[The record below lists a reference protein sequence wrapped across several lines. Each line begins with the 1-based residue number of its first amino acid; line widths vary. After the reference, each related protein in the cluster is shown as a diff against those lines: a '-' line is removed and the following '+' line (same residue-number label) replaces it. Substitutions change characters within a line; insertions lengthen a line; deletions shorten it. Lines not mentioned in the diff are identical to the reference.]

1 MSFFNKKNFNLN
13 TIKQAAS
20 SIKDKTV
27 ELSDKVTD
35 VARNTYETT
44 SEKAGNT
51 YNSAKESLQEF
62 DYEQLKS
69 KDFYIKKGKE
79 YSELSIDKVSSY
91 FKSTFEVDK
100 STMEMVDDARKRLPV
115 PAKDINDI
123 FEQCKKQTI
132 QRAISVFALNG
143 LFEHID
149 NHSAE
154 KYSKLSQDY
163 KPWYEKNAYAL
174 NAGNENFANMQN
186 IRSKAGVLGTLEDG
200 YNKSNILYAPDADI
214 EHVIAKKE
222 LFNDILL
229 KIGTTDSELTDV
241 IGAKE
246 NLIFTDKSLN
256 RSLQDKNIFEYLE
269 QKGFVDADNPDLI
282 HIQIGNEI
290 RSVNI
295 KDIEKAYTEAN
306 SARQASQLSALQ
318 EVGKTVT
325 LTGVTMAVQQV
336 VGLIIV
342 ETIDIFTDEIKNTVE
357 KGKIVNS
364 DGWIQNVQDATER
377 IRQKLSDRFEERQI
391 WQRAKAAGVEA
402 GVSGALSVIPQIFI
416 SMILKTPSFVLAL
429 IRESTLSIIRCTRV
443 LASKDENKLTN
454 IQVILAGAASGIAAL
469 YIGRVISSAIAGVP
483 LLNRF
488 NRHITD
494 VLSGMFITVIILS
507 TIYIFE
513 KNKAKL
519 NFVTPKLGFSKNQ

>member
-35 VARNTYETT
+35 VARNTYETA

-100 STMEMVDDARKRLPV
+100 STMEMVDDARKKLPV

-163 KPWYEKNAYAL
+163 KTWYEKNAYAL
-174 NAGNENFANMQN
+174 NAGNENFANMQY
-186 IRSKAGVLGTLEDG
+186 IRSKA
-200 YNKSNILYAPDADI
+200 
-214 EHVIAKKE
+214 
-222 LFNDILL
+222 
-229 KIGTTDSELTDV
+229 
-241 IGAKE
+241 
-246 NLIFTDKSLN
+246 
-256 RSLQDKNIFEYLE
+256 
-269 QKGFVDADNPDLI
+269 
-282 HIQIGNEI
+282 
-290 RSVNI
+290 
-295 KDIEKAYTEAN
+295 
-306 SARQASQLSALQ
+306 
-318 EVGKTVT
+318 
-325 LTGVTMAVQQV
+325 
-336 VGLIIV
+336 
-342 ETIDIFTDEIKNTVE
+342 
-357 KGKIVNS
+357 
-364 DGWIQNVQDATER
+364 W
-377 IRQKLSDRFEERQI
+377 
-391 WQRAKAAGVEA
+391 
-402 GVSGALSVIPQIFI
+402 
-416 SMILKTPSFVLAL
+416 
-429 IRESTLSIIRCTRV
+429 
-443 LASKDENKLTN
+443 
-454 IQVILAGAASGIAAL
+454 
-469 YIGRVISSAIAGVP
+469 GR
-483 LLNRF
+483 
-488 NRHITD
+488 
-494 VLSGMFITVIILS
+494 
-507 TIYIFE
+507 
-513 KNKAKL
+513 
-519 NFVTPKLGFSKNQ
+519 

>member
-1 MSFFNKKNFNLN
+1 
-13 TIKQAAS
+13 
-20 SIKDKTV
+20 
-27 ELSDKVTD
+27 
-35 VARNTYETT
+35 
-44 SEKAGNT
+44 
-51 YNSAKESLQEF
+51 
-62 DYEQLKS
+62 
-69 KDFYIKKGKE
+69 
-79 YSELSIDKVSSY
+79 
-91 FKSTFEVDK
+91 
-100 STMEMVDDARKRLPV
+100 MEMVDDARKRLPV

-149 NHSAE
+149 NHSDE

-163 KPWYEKNAYAL
+163 KTWYKKNEYAL
-174 NAGNENFANMQN
+174 KSGNKNFANMEN
-186 IRSKAGVLGTLEDG
+186 IRDEAKKVIGTLEDG
-200 YNKSNILYAPDADI
+200 YNKSNILYAPEADI

-222 LFNDILL
+222 LFDDFLL
-229 KIGTTDSELTDV
+229 QIGTTDSELTDV

-246 NLIFTDKSLN
+246 NLIFTDASFNSSLKD
-256 RSLQDKNIFEYLE
+256 QNIFEYLE
-269 QKGFVDADNPDLI
+269 KRGIVDADNPDLI
-282 HIQIGNEI
+282 QVQIGEKT
-290 RSVNI
+290 RTVNI
-295 KDIEKAYTEAN
+295 KDIEEAYVKAN
-306 SARQASQLSALQ
+306 SARQASRLSALQ

-364 DGWIQNVQDATER
+364 DGWIQNVQDTTER

-494 VLSGMFITVIILS
+494 VLSGMFITAIILS